1 MLAAEVMPMEASHE
15 EAPAGVVAEDGSPA
29 RVVVVGVDGSPQ
41 SSRALAFAADE
52 AQMRAATLKVVEAW
66 SFPTF
71 AAGVYVPA
79 GAYEDFPEEVASA
92 LDAQVAEVLG
102 DPPRV
107 RVEKLVEEGPTAQ
120 VIMDAAKGAE
130 LVVVGSRGRGGFAG
144 LMLGSVSNQVA
155 HHAPC
160 PVLIVRS

>member
-1 MLAAEVMPMEASHE
+1 MGGTHEEPSVVVAPAAAAE
-15 EAPAGVVAEDGSPA
+15 D
-29 RVVVVGVDGSPQ
+29 RFVVVGVDGSPQ

-52 AQMRAATLKVVEAW
+52 ARLRGATLKVVEAW

-79 GAYEDFPEEVASA
+79 GSYEDFPGEVASS
-92 LDAQVAEVLG
+92 LDAQITEVLG
-102 DPPRV
+102 DPPPLP
-107 RVEKLVEEGPTAQ
+107 VEKLVEEGPTAQ
-120 VIMDAAKGAE
+120 VIIEAAKGAA
-130 LVVVGSRGRGGFAG
+130 LLVVGSRGRGGFTG
-144 LMLGSVSNQVA
+144 LLLGSVSNQVA